1 MNDPPPLRKRKAE
14 KRANASRPMF
24 QASQLLTS
32 RQGTANVEPA
42 RVAALICTGT
52 QILAAGLYERNSS
65 MSQQPIVLI
74 PLREGLSRLMRGKS
88 SYYSSIKPGSL
99 NYDPDLPLT
108 VAVGSAPNSPR
119 AFIQE
124 EIDAYLE
131 KAVARSRRA
140 SDAHATVAAGHAA
153 KLVAARKARRT
164 ASHGE

>member
-1 MNDPPPLRKRKAE
+1 M
-14 KRANASRPMF
+14 
-24 QASQLLTS
+24 
-32 RQGTANVEPA
+32 
-42 RVAALICTGT
+42 T
-52 QILAAGLYERNSS
+52 QK
-65 MSQQPIVLI
+65 PIVLI
-74 PLREGLSRLMRGKS
+74 PLREGLNRLLRCKS
-88 SYYSSIKPGSL
+88 SYYEAIRPESPRH
-99 NYDPDLPLT
+99 DPDLPLT

>member
-14 KRANASRPMF
+14 KHANASRPMF

-42 RVAALICTGT
+42 RVTALICTGT

-74 PLREGLSRLMRGKS
+74 PLREGLNRLLRCKS
-88 SYYSSIKPGSL
+88 SYYEAIRPESPRH
-99 NYDPDLPLT
+99 DPDLPLT

-119 AFIQE
+119 AFVE
-124 EIDAYLE
+124 VEIDEYLG
-131 KAVARSRRA
+131 KLVARARASGDHAVSTAHAKRLVAARQSRRA
-140 SDAHATVAAGHAA
+140 ST
-153 KLVAARKARRT
+153 K
-164 ASHGE
+164 GE